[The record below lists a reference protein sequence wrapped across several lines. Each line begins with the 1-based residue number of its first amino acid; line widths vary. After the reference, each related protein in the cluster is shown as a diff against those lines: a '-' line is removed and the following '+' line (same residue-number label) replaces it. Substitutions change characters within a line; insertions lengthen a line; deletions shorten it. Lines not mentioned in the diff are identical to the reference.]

1 MQKKNHS
8 GELDTRLARV
18 CGLYCGACR
27 FFIATTED
35 PARLKKLAAQYQ
47 LSEEAIKCYGCRAAK
62 GGFYCQ
68 KCKMSVCVAEK
79 GIDFGNECRE

>member
-8 GELDTRLARV
+8 GELDTRLAGV